1 MGGSRILA
9 AVGKE
14 LGGAAGDRFRL
25 SGGAADGAY
34 KVIPLNSYG
43 GDSDENDYVEALSQY
58 EVAQFLKYG
67 SFHGTTSEA
76 YCGQARGWL
85 YIPEKK
91 FYGTSA
97 L

>member
-1 MGGSRILA
+1 MGGSRLLA
-9 AVGKE
+9 AVGKDHD
-14 LGGAAGDRFRL
+14 GAAGDRFRL
-25 SGGAADGAY
+25 SGGAADGAN
-34 KVIPLNSYG
+34 KVIARNSNG
-43 GDSDENDYVEALSQY
+43 GDTEEKDYVEALSQY

>member
-1 MGGSRILA
+1 MGLPVTGSA
-9 AVGKE
+9 C
-14 LGGAAGDRFRL
+14 
-25 SGGAADGAY
+25 SGGAADGAN
-34 KVIPLNSYG
+34 KVIARNSNG
-43 GDSDENDYVEALSQY
+43 GDTEEKDYVEALSQY